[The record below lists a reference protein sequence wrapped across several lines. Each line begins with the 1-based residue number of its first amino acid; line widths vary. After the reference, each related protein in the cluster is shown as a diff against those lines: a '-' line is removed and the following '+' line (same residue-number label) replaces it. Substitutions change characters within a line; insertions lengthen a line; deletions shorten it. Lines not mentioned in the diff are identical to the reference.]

1 MQTTLIIMAAGKSS
15 RYGSLKQTEI
25 IGPSAVTLMEYSIY
39 DAINIGFTEVI
50 LIIRKET
57 QSYFETIKNRIGNTI
72 KIQFAYQ
79 DLEQFTNNIE
89 PDYIREKPWGTA
101 HALLCCKDI
110 CTNQFVIIN
119 ADDFYGNSSFEN
131 AIEFFKKE
139 KKSHLIIP
147 YYLQNTLSKN
157 GKVNRGVCEIENNLL
172 ISIEEKIGLT
182 KDNTEGE
189 NPSVSMNFWGFQTSI
204 FTFIQQLFTE
214 FLKCHQNKG
223 DEFFLG
229 DVVSYIINNK
239 IENFEVIQSEQQ
251 WHGIT
256 YKEDKAHTHNALCKL
271 QYPTNL
277 WS

>member
-1 MQTTLIIMAAGKSS
+1 MKTTLIILAAGKSS
-15 RYGSLKQTEI
+15 RYGSLKQTEL
-25 IGPSAVTLMEYSIY
+25 IGPSDVTLMEYSIY
-39 DAINIGFTEVI
+39 DAISAGFTDVI

-57 QSYFETIKNRIGNTI
+57 KIYFKTIKKRIGKAIN
-72 KIQFAYQ
+72 IQFAYQ

-89 PDYIREKPWGTA
+89 LDYKREKPWGTA
-101 HALLCCKDI
+101 HALLVCKQI
-110 CTNQFVIIN
+110 CNTPFVVIN
-119 ADDFYGNSSFEN
+119 ADDYYGKSSFKN
-131 AIEFFKKE
+131 AINFFNNE

-182 KDNTEGE
+182 KDNTEGQ
-189 NPSVSMNFWGFQTSI
+189 NPPVSMNFWGFQTSI
-204 FTFIQQLFTE
+204 FTFIQQLFAE

-229 DVVSYIINNK
+229 NVVSYIIKNK

>member
-15 RYGSLKQTEI
+15 RYGNLKQTEI

-39 DAINIGFTEVI
+39 DAINTGFTEVI

-57 QSYFETIKNRIGNTI
+57 QSYFETIKNRIGNAI

-89 PDYIREKPWGTA
+89 IDYIREKPWGTA

-110 CTNQFVIIN
+110 CKNPFVVIN

-131 AIEFFKKE
+131 AIDFFKNE

-157 GKVNRGVCEIENNLL
+157 GEVNRGVCEIENNLL

-189 NPSVSMNFWGFQTSI
+189 NPPVSMNFWGFQTSI

-214 FLKCHQNKG
+214 FLKCHQNKV

-256 YKEDKAHTHNALCKL
+256 YKEDKVHTHNALCKL

-277 WS
+277 WN

>member
-50 LIIRKET
+50 IIIRKET
-57 QSYFETIKNRIGNTI
+57 QSYLETIKNRIGNAM

-89 PDYIREKPWGTA
+89 IDYIREKPWGTA

-110 CTNQFVIIN
+110 CTNPFVVIN

-131 AIEFFKKE
+131 AIAFFKNE

-157 GKVNRGVCEIENNLL
+157 GKVNRGICEIENNFL

-182 KDNTEGE
+182 KDNTEGQ
-189 NPSVSMNFWGFQTSI
+189 NPPVSMNFWGFQTSI
-204 FTFIQQLFTE
+204 FTFIQQLFTQ
-214 FLKCHQNKG
+214 FLKYHQNKG
-223 DEFFLG
+223 DEFLLG

-256 YKEDKAHTHNALCKL
+256 YKDDKAHTHNVLCKL